1 MTHRSYRSIAR
12 AVWTTLLAVLVLT
25 SMPIDSSLSQDG
37 PPAPLPQ
44 PTEAQLGVPT
54 YPGAKFDGQTSAG
67 MSLNESF
74 YWIFTTT
81 DAVDKVAA
89 FYKGK
94 TGLTPK
100 ELSGS
105 YLFTVK
111 RGDSDLFPD
120 HGVMIEPN
128 KMLPPPAKTVI
139 TVIKKK

>member
-1 MTHRSYRSIAR
+1 MTQRSCRSIAR

-25 SMPIDSSLSQDG
+25 SMPVDSSLSKDG

-67 MSLNESF
+67 RSMNESY

-81 DAVDKVAA
+81 DAIEKVAA

-100 ELSGS
+100 DLSGS
-105 YLFTVK
+105 YLFALK
-111 RGDSDLFPD
+111 KGESELFPD

-128 KMLPPPAKTVI
+128 KILPPTRRRPPS
-139 TVIKKK
+139 